1 MSGLFRYICG
11 KLFSGDDFAVFF
23 QVHTG
28 AFGQFHFLFF
38 QHALVVD
45 NPVLYKDG
53 DAGRAEVHDGLYCHP
68 EHLRVGGPQVAAGS
82 VEVYE
87 ALASECGRE

>member
-1 MSGLFRYICG
+1 MRGLFRYIYG
-11 KLFSGDDFAVFF
+11 KLFSSDDFAVFF
-23 QVHTG
+23 QVHAGT
-28 AFGQFHFLFF
+28 FGQFHLLLLK
-38 QHALVVD
+38 HGLVVD
-45 NPVLYKDG
+45 NPVLYEDG

-68 EHLRVGGPQVAAGS
+68 EHLSMRGPQVAAGS